1 MPIDETTT
9 DVMWRTKERDVTID
23 LFCLDGQLYTVDTC
37 KALYPELDRTPQD
50 SQFYRIVADVTY
62 VSGGLAGYTNEI
74 EDMHEKSFNRIS
86 VSDLNIPSV
95 TEQRYGLTRIGD
107 YADGDL
113 FLNAFGK
120 RAVWKDGKWIYRYDK
135 VSDGKDGTLVC
146 RRNGVTDEEIEAG
159 IAKGILSCADYFVAP
174 AEG

>member
-9 DVMWRTKERDVTID
+9 DVMWRTEVKDVATD
-23 LFCLDGQLYTVDTC
+23 LFCLDGKLYTVDGC
-37 KALYPELDRTPQD
+37 KSFQWDIDLEPKDD
-50 SQFYRIVADVTY
+50 QFYRVFADVTY
-62 VSGGLAGYTNEI
+62 LNGGIAGYVNYPQI
-74 EDMHEKSFNRIS
+74 EDVTGFEKIS

-159 IAKGILSCADYFVAP
+159 IAKGVLSCADYFVAP

>member
-1 MPIDETTT
+1 
-9 DVMWRTKERDVTID
+9 MWSTEAEGVTID
-23 LFCLDGQLYTVDTC
+23 LFCLDEKLYTVDRC
-37 KALYPELDRTPQD
+37 ESLQLLLDQDPEDG
-50 SQFYRIVADVTY
+50 QFYRVIADVTY
-62 VSGGLAGYTNEI
+62 LNGGIAGYVNYPQI
-74 EDMHEKSFNRIS
+74 EDVTGFERIS

-113 FLNAFGK
+113 FLNAFDK
-120 RAVWKDGKWIYRYDK
+120 MAVWKDGKWIYRYNK
-135 VSDGKDGTLVC
+135 ASDGKDGTLIC

-174 AEG
+174 AES